1 MSRRPHRSARRRRG
15 SAVRRKSRYTLI
27 TVVGLFLAAVLLAD
41 HLGLTNHA

>member
-1 MSRRPHRSARRRRG
+1 MSRRRTRRRR
-15 SAVRRKSRYTLI
+15 SHRTQSRLTLI